1 MSLFVTNL
9 KNYLATTKIKQ
20 KYISR
25 KSGIEE
31 NKLSRILNGVQEPG
45 CSEMELIS
53 TAIGKSINFFLVENP
68 VFKTEYAEYSPKISF
83 YAGNPN
89 SQQTKVADN
98 LLELMENIDL
108 VLSAEGRFLSLE

>member
-1 MSLFVTNL
+1 
-9 KNYLATTKIKQ
+9 
-20 KYISR
+20 
-25 KSGIEE
+25 
-31 NKLSRILNGVQEPG
+31 
-45 CSEMELIS
+45 MELIS
-53 TAIGKSINFFLVENP
+53 TAIGKSINFFLIENP

-89 SQQTKVADN
+89 GQQTKVADN

>member
-1 MSLFVTNL
+1 MSLFVSNL
-9 KNYLATTKIKQ
+9 KNYLAATKIKQ

-31 NKLSRILNGVQEPG
+31 NKLSRILNGTQEPG

-53 TAIGKSINFFLVENP
+53 KAVGKSINFFLTENF
-68 VFKTEYAEYSPKISF
+68 VFETDYNEYSPKISF

-89 SQQTKVADN
+89 NQQNDVAEN
-98 LLELMENIDL
+98 LLELMENVDL